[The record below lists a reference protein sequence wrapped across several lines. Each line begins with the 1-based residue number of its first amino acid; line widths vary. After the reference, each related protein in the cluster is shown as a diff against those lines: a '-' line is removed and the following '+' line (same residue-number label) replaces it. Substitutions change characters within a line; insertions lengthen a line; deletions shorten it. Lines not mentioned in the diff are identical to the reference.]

1 MTLGRYIQLIKA
13 VKNAPQDEIEA
24 SITLVS
30 AWYDISID
38 DVKRMPINEFN
49 EKLKHIDY
57 NSLKLPDDAKLPY
70 KVTIGGKKYRIM
82 QLFSEMSFGQFVD
95 MQIALKDLYDDNGN
109 INWDAVPK
117 VIACFIQ
124 DEQKKYIPGVDVLDV
139 GIIDAWGILLFFYK
153 FKKQLLKL
161 TRAYLNRKA
170 KNGDKIHLPLKSL
183 LN

>member
-1 MTLGRYIQLIKA
+1 MTLGKYIQLVKA
-13 VKNAPQDEIEA
+13 LKTMPQDELEA

-49 EKLKHIDY
+49 AKLNGIDY
-57 NSLKLPDDAKLPY
+57 NSLKLPDNAKLPY
-70 KVTIGGKKYRIM
+70 FVEIDGVKYRIT

-124 DEQKKYIPGVDVLDV
+124 DEQKKYIPGVDVLDMD
-139 GIIDAWGILLFFYK
+139 IIDAYGILLFFCK

-161 TRAYLNRKA
+161 TRAYLNRKQ
-170 KNGDKIHLPLKSL
+170 KNGSKINLPLKFL